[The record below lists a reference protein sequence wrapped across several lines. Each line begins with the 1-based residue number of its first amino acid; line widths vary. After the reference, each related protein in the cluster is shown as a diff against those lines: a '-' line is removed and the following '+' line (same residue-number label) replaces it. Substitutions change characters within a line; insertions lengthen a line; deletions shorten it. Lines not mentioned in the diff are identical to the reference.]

1 MYSHIDKIPKLWL
14 ETKSRYTL
22 VDYNASF
29 VFIELEKEKQ
39 ELQEGA
45 KKWTF
50 VLIAVFALH
59 YIHSCLMS
67 FY

>member
-45 KKWTF
+45 KK
-50 VLIAVFALH
+50 
-59 YIHSCLMS
+59 
-67 FY
+67 